1 MGRRRE
7 MGEPGDLSCFFVL
20 KNLPRFFLIPDG
32 NGMLSRIKHVTGLGQ
47 GFFSLLFVA
56 FFRDSVPLMVYSS
69 FKFDTLMMEDKA
81 VFDDAKIIKRDGR
94 VVRFDQEKITFA
106 IFRALR
112 AVGNPDRQHAAALS
126 SRVVESLDIGTRKEF
141 PSVEEIQD
149 AVEKVLFEKQAFDA
163 AKAYIIYRHQHSN
176 MREAREIFS
185 NIDLVDDYL
194 HLKDWRV
201 KENANLSYSLQ
212 GLNHHV
218 SSIVSSQ
225 YWLNEIYPREIAEA
239 HKEGMIHIHDLGSL
253 SVYCVGWDLEDL
265 LLSGFRGVEQQA
277 TSAPARH
284 LRSAL
289 GQIVNFFYTMQG
301 EAAGAQAFSGFDTWL
316 APFIH
321 YDKLDYEEVK
331 QSLQEFFFNMNVPTR
346 VGFQTPFT
354 NVTLDLRVPEFM
366 HDRRVII
373 GGKLQDEVYGDFQEE
388 MNLFNRAFA
397 AVMLE
402 GDANGSVF
410 SFPIPTYNITPDFD
424 WENPVY
430 NGIWE
435 MTAKYGIPYFSNFV
449 NSDLNPD
456 DVRSMCCRLRL
467 DKRELWSRG
476 GGLFGSNP
484 LTGSV
489 GVVTVNL
496 PELGYLSR
504 SESEFFQRLARVMEL
519 GKSSLEIK
527 RKVIERLTTQGL
539 YPYSSFYLRNLYE
552 KNGSYWDNHFS
563 TIGLIGMNECSMNFL
578 GSSIGEPEG
587 RTFSLKVLD
596 FMREQLA
603 AFQEET
609 GHIYNLEA
617 TPGEGTSYR
626 LAKLG
631 KARYPDIIVANE
643 TACRGGAEPY
653 YTNSSQLP
661 VNYTDDLFEALRLQ
675 DDLQVRY
682 TGGTVFHTFLG
693 EQSLPP
699 ASARQLVRKITSNFR
714 LPYVTLSP
722 TFSVCPSHGYLAGEH
737 QECPVCLASGTARRC
752 LVFSRIVGYLRPVEQ
767 WNAGK
772 QTEFRDRKLFDRRG
786 SESFNNAEKNVVC
799 GSAPVT

>member
-1 MGRRRE
+1 
-7 MGEPGDLSCFFVL
+7 
-20 KNLPRFFLIPDG
+20 
-32 NGMLSRIKHVTGLGQ
+32 
-47 GFFSLLFVA
+47 
-56 FFRDSVPLMVYSS
+56 
-69 FKFDTLMMEDKA
+69 MENKA
-81 VFDDAKIIKRDGR
+81 MFDDAKIIKRDGR

-112 AVGNPDRQHAAALS
+112 AVGNPDRQHAATLS
-126 SRVVESLDIGTRKEF
+126 SRVVESLRIGAREEF

-149 AVEKVLFEKQAFDA
+149 AVEKVLFDRQAFDA
-163 AKAYIIYRHQHSN
+163 AKAYIIYRHQHRN
-176 MREAREIFS
+176 MREAKEIFT
-185 NIDLVDDYL
+185 NIGLVDDYL

-225 YWLNEIYPREIAEA
+225 YWLNEIYPQEIAEA
-239 HKEGMIHIHDLGSL
+239 HKEGVMHIHDLGSL

-265 LLSGFRGVEQQA
+265 LLSGFQGVEQQT

-301 EAAGAQAFSGFDTWL
+301 EAAGAQAFSSFDTWL
-316 APFIH
+316 APFIRC
-321 YDKLDYEEVK
+321 DDLDYEAVK

-354 NVTLDLRVPEFM
+354 NVTLDLRVPEYM
-366 HDRRVII
+366 RDRQVII
-373 GGKLQDEVYGDFQEE
+373 GGELQEEVYGDFQEE
-388 MNLFNRAFA
+388 MDLFNRAYA

-430 NGIWE
+430 EGIWE

-449 NSDLNPD
+449 NSDMSPD

-467 DKRELWSRG
+467 DKRELQRRG

-504 SESEFFQRLARVMEL
+504 SEDEFFQRLAKVMEL

-527 RKVIERLTTQGL
+527 RKVIEHLTGQGL
-539 YPYSSFYLRNLYE
+539 YPYSRFYLRNLYR
-552 KNGSYWDNHFS
+552 KNGAYWDNHFS
-563 TIGLIGMNECSMNFL
+563 TIGLIGMNECSLNFL
-578 GSSIGEPEG
+578 GSSIGEEKG

-626 LAKLG
+626 LARLD
-631 KARYPDIIVANE
+631 KAKYPDIIVANE
-643 TACRGGAEPY
+643 AACRDGAEPY

-693 EQSLPP
+693 EHSLPP
-699 ASARQLVRKITSNFR
+699 ESARQLLRKITANFR

-722 TFSVCPSHGYLAGEH
+722 TFSVCPSHGYLSGEH
-737 QECPVCLASGTARRC
+737 RQCPLCLRSGTAQQC

-772 QTEFRDRKLFDRRG
+772 QVEFRDRKLFDRQG
-786 SESFNNAEKNVVC
+786 PDAFDEFEKKAVCNV
-799 GSAPVT
+799 APAT